1 MKTGLQLME
10 NVLKPSPKSVLIT
23 LGLTVV
29 ASAAD
34 VDVYK
39 KNIRSGTITSVTS
52 NEEMSGIMKVV
63 ISLSESI
70 FFIFLF
76 FLNFIKGVNK
86 YIENEANDQEIY

>member
-23 LGLTVV
+23 LGLTVA

-39 KNIRSGTITSVTS
+39 K
-52 NEEMSGIMKVV
+52 
-63 ISLSESI
+63 ISDLE
-70 FFIFLF
+70 L
-76 FLNFIKGVNK
+76 
-86 YIENEANDQEIY
+86 